1 MVRDYREAWIHFR
14 THKTP
19 RKAVMDTIEE
29 AEDALDVFNLNI
41 ARQQAEFEIDKQ
53 TDLVRVED
61 QPQEGWVGW
70 AKNWWFGGSPKGK
83 EAAAPED
90 AQIFEKLEKELT
102 PQEKERLFDAIDY
115 QENMP
120 PTDYPKHFVE
130 NLFKLN
136 LKTLMLKLD
145 DVMELRFSQ
154 LSAKL
159 EQRSAASAMRFT
171 SAVKS
176 LEMHAGT
183 ESMLHMTETDRA
195 WLTLE
200 FETNPLE
207 GDFDQRVSLN
217 IAPVM
222 FKYHAP
228 AVNKALDVFRP
239 PKSVR
244 LHQLTTLA
252 IARYEDVKA
261 RSATALQH
269 MVDVRK
275 KLKLEVKIDPAIFVV
290 CSGGAFDPTKT
301 TLIAELGQLK
311 LNTLDEPSTKA
322 YEHITDQRLRSLVA
336 KAYDNFQLCLSNLR
350 LVFSDSFDNC
360 MKAREDR
367 WSDDHLLKPTGM
379 CIDMLRATIDDVQI
393 PMFRLIGELP
403 DLVLT
408 ISDDRLVELLEFF
421 NTIPK
426 PEFEEE
432 QVDLTAPVADGT
444 SLRDRAKMQMILSTE
459 ELSEEMLQNVRAD
472 EASKKATEK
481 KKAVTREISS
491 REQQVQLDL
500 SLKLNEVGV
509 VVKHRHT
516 AFLSARIQRLGFHMF
531 KRMYEMEVRAHMD
544 SVAVRASP
552 AAVTLLTEV
561 NAKLAEQQQGKNQPN
576 EENDRP
582 ALREYPN
589 YWEEKRI
596 DRSVYWWFR
605 PMKSTSGTDAIN
617 MTELSDDLREA
628 AELKRQFLEK
638 AEFSIR
644 HCLITVEA
652 GVRDVTRPMILIE
665 SSVTGTARN
674 WSSILSAK
682 CETHLIVSYFNE
694 TFNVWEPVI
703 EPVLHE
709 DKGWQNWKLA
719 LKIGPQEDEDGA
731 VQPSSSSPST
741 SKQQKDKETSGA
753 SKIAL
758 PPPKL
763 AIIVEATETL
773 DITITKSFL
782 QQLTQLSEAFE
793 NASKQIS
800 TPRRE
805 LPGTSSHLL
814 RNDTGLGV
822 SVSSTESV
830 KIIPSSPSDGGQFEC
845 CAGQYVPMECVASS
859 AESIREINWRMKE
872 DQRQIQ
878 LQLAFSDPETERTVN
893 IARTEKQCVHLPREA
908 DSGKKWTFVVE
919 TVKEDARHVV
929 TLKSLV
935 TVLNHLEMPI
945 EVQALHDSNSLP
957 CGTALPKAA
966 EPLNIP
972 VPCLYTPNGQLKIR
986 PTYGR
991 YDWNNESI
999 SWLDFGT
1006 TKRQAVRCDNSVET
1020 GHGIYIEIVVV
1031 DEPIRRGNRRF
1042 EDADCAAYTVHLF
1055 PPIHFI
1061 NTLPMPVQISVPV
1074 HCELAGGD
1082 GLDIVNLVA
1091 GFPLIFTVY
1100 VGTELY
1106 ELHYIIPSVKNPLE
1120 TVRMEG
1126 KTNTNLEL
1134 CLGLN
1139 WSTEFLRTNLMLYA
1153 PYWMVNETG
1162 KQLAYYS
1169 KSVQIPHPPGTNPMI
1184 LRLNESEFE
1193 SKKKAKVK
1201 IVEESDWSAE
1211 FPLDMAGSSGRVIC
1225 KGIAEGQR
1233 EFEMTVDVQL
1243 GQSGLTKVVT
1253 ISPFF
1258 LLQNDSKVDIEVREP
1273 HTTDWIVVPAESVIG
1288 FWPVQKE
1295 KRKTLVARYANTE
1308 EESVQFPFTEAFE
1321 GFCQIRNNLIGL
1333 YVIVSLSDESSVIH
1347 MENFVPGMLPAILMN
1362 DTKYPIRYR
1371 QTGHEQWQIV
1381 KPNQLAPFAWTDSLN
1396 DCKLEWESGDAEN
1409 SDELLR
1415 NRDISY
1421 LPANSDGY
1429 HYCVSFLDGRQRV
1442 LLFTA
1447 DEKVSFIAH
1456 QAYEMEQPDIELE
1469 LHLHGLGISLVNNLK
1484 SIEVLYMA
1492 ISPGKP
1498 KKSDEESLKMATG
1511 FWCQYRQTAH
1521 QQTLHVKLHNFQM
1534 DNQLPASTFPSLLAM
1549 VPQPKSVVKNEPKP
1563 FLECSFVMSQSEHT
1577 NIVQIKLLEA
1587 LVQEF
1592 AIRIDRTLLNE
1603 LLDII
1608 PKETIQT
1615 GYTRESFQMDMELT
1629 EKALNKRAIQTRV
1642 TQAKAYYQRMHIS
1655 PLMIHLSF
1663 SQGHVEEEGT
1673 DGAGIQWEFMNLI
1686 LKSVGVTLTEIQDVI
1701 FKFDCFLLNCL
1712 LLLCNFRLAFFQR
1725 EATFYS
1731 RAQLQSEIQA
1741 HYTHQFIKQLYVLVL
1756 GLDILGNPFGLV
1768 RDLRTGAVDLFYQP
1782 VLGMVTGPSEFG
1794 EGVYIGLTSAFSHT
1808 VGGVLGLA
1816 SRITGTMGKGVA
1828 ALTLD
1833 EDYQRR
1839 RMQARQQPTSIG
1851 EGMFRG
1857 VRGVGTSVVEG
1868 VTGVVSKPVEGVK
1881 QGGLLGG
1888 IKGIGKGMVGAIAR
1902 PVSGVVDLVTT
1913 TADNVRNAISNVEDV
1928 KPIRP
1933 PRVISHDKIIR
1944 PYVFEEAVGYKIF
1957 RETDRGQFAD
1967 TDHYLTYGG
1976 ITKHLVIIVTDKHVI
1991 EARQHELTGNWSADW
2006 NPEYAE
2012 LKRPTR
2018 VDSNGKFGIEL
2029 RLKKEKRGFSFFSSK
2044 DANVKGKIVQ
2054 FGAEHVAQRVFE
2066 HILRAWEYGVAD

>member
-1 MVRDYREAWIHFR
+1 MKKHRQMVRDYREAWIHFR
-14 THKTP
+14 THKMP
-19 RKAVMDTIEE
+19 KKAVMDTIER

-41 ARQQAEFEIDKQ
+41 ARQQAELEIAKQ
-53 TDLVRVED
+53 SDLVRVED

-70 AKNWWFGGSPKGK
+70 AKDWWFVGTPKGK
-83 EAAAPED
+83 EAAED
-90 AQIFEKLEKELT
+90 AQILEKLEKEST
-102 PQEKERLFDAIDY
+102 PMEKSRLYKSIDY
-115 QENMP
+115 QENVP
-120 PTDYPKHFVE
+120 PMDYPKHFVD
-130 NLFKLN
+130 NVFKVH
-136 LKTLMLKLD
+136 LKTLKLKLD
-145 DVMELRFSQ
+145 NVMELRFSR

-171 SAVKS
+171 SVVKS
-176 LEMHAGT
+176 LGMHAGT
-183 ESMLHMTETDRA
+183 VSMLHMTRTDRA
-195 WLTLE
+195 WLILK
-200 FETNPLE
+200 FETNPLKA
-207 GDFDQRVSLN
+207 DFDQQLSLN

-228 AVNKALDVFRP
+228 AVNKALDVFKP

-244 LHQLTTLA
+244 LTQLTTQA

-261 RSATALQH
+261 RSAAVLQY
-269 MVDVRK
+269 MVGERK
-275 KLKLEVKIDPAIFVV
+275 KLKLKIKIDPAIFVV
-290 CSGGAFDPTKT
+290 CSGGAFDPAKT
-301 TLIAELGQLK
+301 TLIAELGRLRLK
-311 LNTLDEPSTKA
+311 KLLVPSRKA
-322 YEHITDQRLRSLVA
+322 CQHITEQKLLSLA
-336 KAYDNFQLCLSNLR
+336 ANAYDNFQLRLSNLR
-350 LVFSDSFDNC
+350 LIFSDSFANC
-360 MKAREDR
+360 MKARGDKS
-367 WSDDHLLKPTGM
+367 SDDHLLKPTGM
-379 CIDMLRATIDDVQI
+379 CIDMLSAIIDDVQI

-408 ISDDRLVELLEFF
+408 ISDDRLVELLDFF

-432 QVDLTAPVADGT
+432 QVDLTAPV
-444 SLRDRAKMQMILSTE
+444 RDRAKMKMISE
-459 ELSEEMLQNVRAD
+459 QFSEEMLQNVLVD
-472 EASKKATEK
+472 KASKNATEK
-481 KKAVTREISS
+481 KKADKKEIFS

-509 VVKHRHT
+509 VVKHRHNP
-516 AFLSARIQRLGFHMF
+516 FLSARIQKLGFRMCNRMF
-531 KRMYEMEVRAHMD
+531 EMEVRAHMD
-544 SVAVRASP
+544 SVAIHASP
-552 AAVTLLTEV
+552 AAVSFLTEF

-576 EENDRP
+576 EENNRP
-582 ALREYPN
+582 TLREYPN

-605 PMKSTSGTDAIN
+605 PMKRASGTDAVN
-617 MTELSDDLREA
+617 MTKLSDDLREA
-628 AELKRQFLEK
+628 AELKRQFLEM

-674 WSSILSAK
+674 WSSALSAK

-694 TFNVWEPVI
+694 LFNVWEPVI

-719 LKIGPQEDEDGA
+719 LKIGPQEEEVGA
-731 VQPSSSSPST
+731 VQPSSSSPSA
-741 SKQQKDKETSGA
+741 SKKDKETSGH

-758 PPPKL
+758 PSPKL

-782 QQLTQLSEAFE
+782 QQLIQLSEAFE
-793 NASKQIS
+793 NASKHIS

-814 RNDTGLGV
+814 RNDTGLDI
-822 SVSSTESV
+822 SVSSTKSV
-830 KIIPSSPSDGGQFEC
+830 KC
-845 CAGQYVPMECVASS
+845 CAGQYVPMDCVASS
-859 AESIREINWRMKE
+859 AESIREVNWRMKE
-872 DQRQIQ
+872 DQRKIQ
-878 LQLAFSDPETERTVN
+878 LQLAFSDPDTERTVN
-893 IARTEKQCVHLPREA
+893 IARTAKQCVHLPRRT
-908 DSGKKWTFVVE
+908 DSGKKWSFVVE
-919 TVKEDARHVV
+919 TVKEDARHVI

-935 TVLNHLEMPI
+935 TVLNHLEMPV
-945 EVQALHDSNSLP
+945 EVQALHDSKRLP

-972 VPCLYTPNGQLKIR
+972 VPCLYTPNGLLKIR
-986 PTYGR
+986 PVDGR
-991 YDWNNESI
+991 YDWNNKSI
-999 SWLDFGT
+999 SWHDFGT
-1006 TKRQAVRCDNSVET
+1006 KKRQAVRCDNLEKT
-1020 GHGIYIEIVVV
+1020 GQGIYIEIVAV
-1031 DEPIRRGNRRF
+1031 DEPIRRGNCRF
-1042 EDADCAAYTVHLF
+1042 VEIVSAYTVHLF

-1074 HCELAGGD
+1074 QCELAGGD
-1082 GLDIVNLVA
+1082 GLDIMNLIV

-1100 VGTELY
+1100 VGAVVY
-1106 ELHYIIPSVKNPLE
+1106 ELHYIVPSIKNPLE
-1120 TVRMEG
+1120 TIRMKG
-1126 KTNTNLEL
+1126 KTNANLEL

-1139 WSTEFLRTNLMLYA
+1139 WSTELLRTNLMLYA

-1169 KSVQIPHPPGTNPMI
+1169 LPSVKCLCCFDCLSCKAQSKLIQIPHPPGANPVI
-1184 LRLNESEFE
+1184 LPLKESEFMSE
-1193 SKKKAKVK
+1193 KKAKVK
-1201 IVEESDWSAE
+1201 ILGESNWSAE
-1211 FPLDMAGSSGRVIC
+1211 FPLDMAGSSGRITC
-1225 KGIAEGQR
+1225 KGIAKKKR
-1233 EFEMTVDVQL
+1233 AFEMTVDVQL

-1273 HTTDWIVVPAESVIG
+1273 HLTKWIVVPAESVIG
-1288 FWPVQKE
+1288 FWPTE
-1295 KRKTLVARYANTE
+1295 KKKHKKLVARYAKTK
-1308 EESVQFPFTEAFE
+1308 EESVQFPITEAFE

-1333 YVIVSLSDESSVIH
+1333 YVIVSLLDESSVIH
-1347 MENFVPGMLPAILMN
+1347 IENFVPGMVPAILMN

-1371 QTGHEQWQIV
+1371 QMGHKQWQIV

-1421 LPANSDGY
+1421 KPAKSGGF
-1429 HYCVSFLDGRQRV
+1429 HYCVCFLDGRQRV

-1447 DEKVSFIAH
+1447 DNKVSFNAQ

-1469 LHLHGLGISLVNNLK
+1469 LHLHGVGISLVNNVK
-1484 SIEVLYMA
+1484 SVEVLYMA
-1492 ISPGKP
+1492 ISPGKQ
-1498 KKSDEESLKMATG
+1498 KKSDKESLKMATG

-1521 QQTLHVKLHNFQM
+1521 QQTIHVKLHNFQM

-1549 VPQPKSVVKNEPKP
+1549 VPQPKSVVKNDPKP
-1563 FLECSFVMSQSEHT
+1563 FLECSFVMNLSEHS

-1608 PKETIQT
+1608 PKGTIQT
-1615 GYTRESFQMDMELT
+1615 GYTRESFKMDMELT
-1629 EKALNKRAIQTRV
+1629 EKALNKRALQTRE

-1655 PLMIHLSF
+1655 PLLIHLSF
-1663 SQGHVEEEGT
+1663 SQGHVEKGKEG
-1673 DGAGIQWEFMNLI
+1673 AAIQFMNLL

-1701 FKFDCFLLNCL
+1701 FKYLLFD
-1712 LLLCNFRLAFFQR
+1712 
-1725 EATFYS
+1725 ATFYS
-1731 RAQLQSEIQA
+1731 RAQLQSEVIS
-1741 HYTHQFIKQLYVLVL
+1741 HYTRQFIKQLYVLVL
-1756 GLDILGNPFGLV
+1756 GLDILGNPFGLF
-1768 RDLRTGAVDLFYQP
+1768 RNLRTGAVDLFYQP
-1782 VLGMVTGPSEFG
+1782 VLGIFTAAEFG

-1839 RMQARQQPTSIG
+1839 RMQARHQPTSIG
-1851 EGMFRG
+1851 VGMFRG
-1857 VRGVGTSVVEG
+1857 VRGLGTSVVEG
-1868 VTGVVSKPVEGVK
+1868 VTGIVSKPVEGVK

-1913 TADNVRNAISNVEDV
+1913 TADNVRNAIINVEDV

-1957 RETDRGQFAD
+1957 RETDRGQFAE

-1976 ITKHLVIIVTDKHVI
+1976 ITKRLVIIVTDKHII
-1991 EARQHELTGNWSADW
+1991 EAWHHKLTGNWNATW
-2006 NPEYAE
+2006 KPKYAE

-2018 VDSNGKFGIEL
+2018 VGSNGKFGIKL
-2029 RLKKEKRGFSFFSSK
+2029 RLKKEKKGFSFFSSK

-2054 FGAEHVAQRVFE
+2054 FGAERVAQRVFE
-2066 HILRAWEYGVAD
+2066 HILRAWKYGVAD